1 MLWVE
6 RLRDSHQKVKVKVK
20 WIYIAPSRETSKG
33 VFIATLL
40 NSTRRR
46 IELCRYRHFA
56 DATQLNSIAT
66 QLNSTQLTQLPS
78 WTAYSQSVRSRS
90 VVFLFMTS

>member
-33 VFIATLL
+33 VFIAT
-40 NSTRRR
+40 
-46 IELCRYRHFA
+46 
-56 DATQLNSIAT
+56 
-66 QLNSTQLTQLPS
+66 QLNSTQLNWRS
-78 WTAYSQSVRSRS
+78 WTAYSQASR
-90 VVFLFMTS
+90 VFVYDVTTYKLSQLGHYVHW